1 MLPNTEVPRHPSLRA
16 PTAVSPSDV
25 FCPFSRSQPS
35 FAPEN
40 SKVLS
45 EETSCPTSQQPPLL
59 APCVFSP
66 IFLSF
71 LPITFH
77 PTLWMPRTSA
87 TPSEPQTR
95 QEKNEGITF
104 LHAVTQRVD
113 FCISNS
119 ISLLLLP
126 AAEPCLPACHPFS
139 SILLQTQQS
148 IICFLSLRHCQHATR
163 QDGSNSSRY
172 SSWPAVSPSLCATA
186 NARCPQLRSLSSSS
200 APSSEGVFIF

>member
-1 MLPNTEVPRHPSLRA
+1 MSHKSAASSPCSLCLQSHFPILSPHYFPSHSVDAQNLSYSIR
-16 PTAVSPSDV
+16 TA
-25 FCPFSRSQPS
+25 
-35 FAPEN
+35 N
-40 SKVLS
+40 K
-45 EETSCPTSQQPPLL
+45 TG
-59 APCVFSP
+59 
-66 IFLSF
+66 
-71 LPITFH
+71 
-77 PTLWMPRTSA
+77 
-87 TPSEPQTR
+87 
-95 QEKNEGITF
+95 KNEGITF

-186 NARCPQLRSLSSSS
+186 NTRCPQLRSLSSSS